1 MEKKRQEQIRSNNTQ
16 INHATFYEKQSI
28 IFPSYRSL
36 ILKILNEI
44 SHEVEGY
51 DLKKDF
57 IKSILRIFPIF
68 LK

>member
-36 ILKILNEI
+36 ILKTLNEI

-57 IKSILRIFPIF
+57 
-68 LK
+68 